1 MQTATPV
8 AGPDDQTVAGG
19 DSGHGQR
26 HRSRIRIQLGTYGGV
41 LPFFIYAILF
51 FGLPT
56 FRVIFL
62 AFRNQDGGWTLSNV
76 NSAIRGIY
84 LLSFER
90 SIELSA
96 VSSTTAAILGFIAAY
111 AIAISSRPFLRRAVQ
126 TASGV
131 FANTGGVPLAFFFIA
146 TIGTYGLVTKA
157 LNAIGINLYAGGWTL
172 FSFTGLVLVYL
183 FFQIPLM
190 IIVILPAID
199 GLRLEWREAAASLGG
214 SKWQFWRY
222 VAGPLLLPPF
232 TGAVLLLFANS
243 FAAYAT
249 ASALTSG
256 TIPLVPLQIGSLISG
271 NVIADRANLGYAL
284 GFGMIVV
291 IAIVMGSYAY
301 LQKRSAK
308 WLRR

>member
-1 MQTATPV
+1 MKTATSV
-8 AGPDDQTVAGG
+8 AGSDDLTVAGG
-19 DSGHGQR
+19 NSGHGQ
-26 HRSRIRIQLGTYGGV
+26 HHKSRFRTNLGIYGGV
-41 LPFFIYAILF
+41 LPFFIYALLF

-56 FRVIFL
+56 FRVVYL
-62 AFRNQDGGWTLSNV
+62 AFQDQDGNWTLNNV
-76 NSAIRGIY
+76 QSSVKGIY

-90 SIELSA
+90 SLELSA
-96 VSSTTAAILGFIAAY
+96 VTAITGAILGFLAAY
-111 AIAISSRPFLRRAVQ
+111 AIAVSSKPFLRRVVQ

-131 FANTGGVPLAFFFIA
+131 FANTGGVPLAFMFIA
-146 TIGTYGLVTKA
+146 TIGTYGLMTKA
-157 LNAIGINLYAGGWTL
+157 LKVIGIDLYSGGWTL
-172 FSFTGLVLVYL
+172 FTFTGLVLVYL

-232 TGAVLLLFANS
+232 TGAVLLLFANA

-291 IAIVMGSYAY
+291 IGIVMGSYAY
-301 LQKRSAK
+301 LEKRSAK

>member
-1 MQTATPV
+1 MNTATDV
-8 AGPDDQTVAGG
+8 AGSDGQAVTGVI
-19 DSGHGQR
+19 SGHG
-26 HRSRIRIQLGTYGGV
+26 SRRKSRLRQNFGNYSGL
-41 LPFFIYAILF
+41 LPFFAYALIF

-56 FRVIFL
+56 FRVAYL
-62 AFRNQDGGWTLSNV
+62 AFQNQSGGWTVGNV
-76 NSAIRGIY
+76 KSAVKGVY

-96 VSSTTAAILGFIAAY
+96 VSAITGAVLGFIAAY
-111 AIAISSRPFLRRAVQ
+111 AIAISSIPFMRRVVQ

-131 FANTGGVPLAFFFIA
+131 FANTGGVPLAFMFIA

-157 LNAIGINLYAGGWTL
+157 LKAIGIDLYAGGWTL
-172 FSFTGLVLVYL
+172 FTFTGLILVYL
-183 FFQIPLM
+183 YFQIPLM

-199 GLRLEWREAAASLGG
+199 GLRLEWREAAAGLGA

-222 VAGPLLLPPF
+222 VGGPLLLPPF

-291 IAIVMGSYAY
+291 IGIVMSSYAI
-301 LQKRSAK
+301 LQRRTAK
-308 WLRR
+308 WLQ